1 MSDNSSGGLG
11 AGESTVGQSQQPPPR
26 SYGFRIWP
34 RRARTRS
41 DEFPQTGAGLWGV
54 GRRLR
59 NHFVG
64 NDLQGAA
71 YASGPAGF
79 ATTLNSV
86 VDLCVLLI
94 SISIATMLSVSERP
108 VEISFPEFVFTT
120 FAAGLV
126 WVIACAVLRHYD
138 LRAFEREA
146 VEDACLVSVMV
157 IGLATFLGLLHLV
170 LPDSAAIPKAS
181 HFLLVF
187 WPGVLA
193 LRLFVFRA
201 LSENQIAKQEA
212 LIVGAGALGRLTGED
227 LERRGRHRVI
237 GYLEFADEARS
248 ALPASRLLGTSRDLE
263 AVLQTTPV
271 SEVFIAADPL
281 RQAEAIQVAIR
292 ACETFG
298 ISFAL
303 PAHIFRFERARPV
316 RTTAIADGYL
326 HYRSVG
332 IKPYQLAM
340 KRLFDILCSAAA
352 LALLLPLFV
361 VLAILIKLTSSGPV
375 FFRQVRVGLHG
386 KPFQMFKF
394 RSMISNAEE
403 LKALLAKHN
412 ERTGPV
418 FKMRNDPRI
427 TRVGA
432 FMRKFSLDEF
442 PQLINVLRGDMSVV
456 GPRPPVPSEVAMYE
470 PWQRRRFSMRPGL
483 TCIWQSSPNRYQIP
497 FDQWMYLDMQYI
509 DHWSLAQD
517 FALIFKTLPVVVT
530 GAGER

>member
-11 AGESTVGQSQQPPPR
+11 AGESAVGPSQQPPPR
-26 SYGFRIWP
+26 NYGLRIWP
-34 RRARTRS
+34 RRVRARSGEIPEAAT
-41 DEFPQTGAGLWGV
+41 GLWGV
-54 GRRLR
+54 GRRFR
-59 NHFVG
+59 NRLVRDSVQQPELTG
-64 NDLQGAA
+64 G
-71 YASGPAGF
+71 SAGF

-126 WVIACAVLRHYD
+126 WVIACAVVRHYD
-138 LRAFEREA
+138 LRAFERDA

-157 IGLATFLGLLHLV
+157 IGLAIFLGLLHLV

-193 LRLFVFRA
+193 LRLFVFRV

-212 LIVGAGALGRLTGED
+212 LIVGVGPLGRLIGED
-227 LERRGRHRVI
+227 LEKRGSHRVV
-237 GYLEFADEARS
+237 GYLEFPDETRS
-248 ALPASRLLGTSRDLE
+248 GLIGSRLLGASSNLE

-271 SEVFIAADPL
+271 SEVFIAGDLLKQTEAM
-281 RQAEAIQVAIR
+281 QAAIR
-292 ACETFG
+292 VCETFG
-298 ISFAL
+298 IPFAL
-303 PAHIFRFERARPV
+303 PVCVFRFERATAV
-316 RTTAIADGYL
+316 AKAAIADGYL
-326 HYRSVG
+326 HYHSVR
-332 IKPYQLAM
+332 IKRYELAV

-352 LALLLPLFV
+352 LTVLLPLFV

-375 FFRQVRVGLHG
+375 FFKQVRVGLHG
-386 KPFQMFKF
+386 RPFQMFKF

-432 FMRKFSLDEF
+432 LMRKFSLDEL

-456 GPRPPVPSEVAMYE
+456 GPRPPVPCEVAKYE
-470 PWQRRRFSMRPGL
+470 PWQRRRLSMRPGL
-483 TCIWQSSPNRYQIP
+483 TCIWQCSPNRDQIP

-509 DHWSLAQD
+509 DRWSLAQD
-517 FALIFKTLPVVVT
+517 FALICKTLPVVV
-530 GAGER
+530 GGGGER

>member
-11 AGESTVGQSQQPPPR
+11 AGESSVGPSQQPPPR
-26 SYGFRIWP
+26 SYGLRIWP
-34 RRARTRS
+34 RRARARS
-41 DEFPQTGAGLWGV
+41 DGIPQAAVGLWGV

-59 NHFVG
+59 NRLVG
-64 NDLQGAA
+64 DSLQRAEH
-71 YASGPAGF
+71 ASGSAGF

-146 VEDACLVSVMV
+146 VEDGCLVSVMV
-157 IGLATFLGLLHLV
+157 IGLAIFLGLLHLV

-187 WPGVLA
+187 WPGVLV
-193 LRLFVFRA
+193 LRLFVFRV

-212 LIVGAGALGRLTGED
+212 LIVGIGALGRLTGED
-227 LERRGRHRVI
+227 LEKRGRHRVV
-237 GYLEFADEARS
+237 GYLEFPDESRS
-248 ALPASRLLGTSRDLE
+248 ALLGSRLLGTSSDLE

-271 SEVFIAADPL
+271 SEVFIAGDPL
-281 RQAEAIQVAIR
+281 KQADAMQAAIR
-292 ACETFG
+292 VCETFG
-298 ISFAL
+298 MPFAI
-303 PAHIFRFERARPV
+303 PAHLFPFERARPV
-316 RTTAIADGYL
+316 AKAAIADGYL

-332 IKPYQLAM
+332 IKPYQLAV
-340 KRLFDILCSAAA
+340 KRLFDILWSAAA
-352 LALLLPLFV
+352 LTVLMPLFV

-394 RSMISNAEE
+394 RSMISNAEQ

-427 TRVGA
+427 TRVGS
-432 FMRKFSLDEF
+432 FMRRFSLDEL

-456 GPRPPVPSEVAMYE
+456 GPRPPVPSEVALYE

-483 TCIWQSSPNRYQIP
+483 TCIWQSSPNRDRIP

-509 DHWSLAQD
+509 DHWSLARD
-517 FALIFKTLPVVVT
+517 FALICKTLPVVVT